1 MSADQNSPVVNPAGA
16 SGPAFRFCARLHD
29 LAVIEIAGADA
40 VSFMHGQLTQ
50 DVAGLPAGR
59 AALAGYCT
67 PKGRLL
73 ATMVLWR
80 APEGAEPPA
89 LYAMVKADIAQALVK
104 RLSMYVLRAKAR
116 LRLAGAPVCGLV
128 PVAAAGGPLPA
139 AGTGPGAL
147 LPSDAALAALA
158 ADPQPW
164 SLVSNDAG
172 IFIAAPLADGC
183 GPRWWWIGPEDA
195 HGEAAGASGA
205 APAGGAQDGAARPEA
220 PSDAAAGTASG
231 TDAQAEAWRALDI
244 AAGLPWV
251 CAATQDMFIPQTLN
265 LDLIGGVNF
274 TKGCYPG
281 QEIVAR
287 SHYRGT
293 VKRRMAG
300 GAIDAALPQ
309 AARLAGRDTYD
320 AGRPDSP
327 AGRVVDAASAAGG
340 TVLLM
345 EVQLAD
351 LGGAAYR
358 LEAADGPA
366 IALRALP
373 YEIAAPEQAG
383 A

>member
-1 MSADQNSPVVNPAGA
+1 MSPAGSSSPA
-16 SGPAFRFCARLHD
+16 SRFCARLRD
-29 LAVIEIAGADA
+29 LAVIEISGADA

-73 ATMVLWR
+73 ATMVLWN
-80 APEGAEPPA
+80 APADAEPPA

-104 RLSMYVLRAKAR
+104 RLSMYVLRAKAK
-116 LRLAGAPVCGLV
+116 LRLTGMPVSGLV
-128 PVAAAGGPLPA
+128 PHVAAGGPLPA
-139 AGTGPGAL
+139 LAAGTGPETQ
-147 LPSDAALAALA
+147 LPPDAALAALP

-164 SLVSNDAG
+164 SSASNDSG
-172 IFIAAPLADGC
+172 VFIAAPAADGC
-183 GPRWWWIGPEDA
+183 GPRWWWIGPERPQD
-195 HGEAAGASGA
+195 EAAASG
-205 APAGGAQDGAARPEA
+205 PQDGAAANPPQGQS
-220 PSDAAAGTASG
+220 PSSAAANPSQGGAAAAVG
-231 TDAQAEAWRALDI
+231 ADANAEAWRALDI
-244 AAGLPWV
+244 AAGLPWIS
-251 CAATQDMFIPQTLN
+251 AATQDMFIPQTLN
-265 LDLIGGVNF
+265 MDLIGGVNF

-300 GAIDAALPQ
+300 GVIDTALPQ
-309 AARLAGRDTYD
+309 AAQLAGRDTYD

-327 AGRVVDAASAAGG
+327 AGRVVDAAAAAGK
-340 TVLLM
+340 TALLM

-351 LGGAAYR
+351 LAGAAYR

-366 IALRALP
+366 IALQALP
-373 YEIAAPEQAG
+373 YDMAPAAQAD